1 MAGRIDH
8 LIVTVNRYE
17 HACRFYGWL
26 MPQLGYTDMHDYGA
40 MRGWASNSG
49 SFWIKQA
56 ATQFAA
62 DTFNKDR
69 VGLCEIAFRADGR
82 AQIDA
87 LARDLEIYGGVILDP
102 PREYDYVP
110 GYYAVF
116 FVDPDGLK
124 LEFVHI
130 PS

>member
-1 MAGRIDH
+1 MPGRINH
-8 LIVTVNRYE
+8 LILTVNRYE
-17 HACRFYGWL
+17 QACRFYDWL
-26 MPQLGYTDMHDYGA
+26 MPQLGYSAGVHDYGT
-40 MRGWASNSG
+40 MRGWSAESG

-56 ATQFAA
+56 DTRFAA

-69 VGLCEIAFRADGR
+69 VGLCEVAFQGESR

-87 LARDLEIYGGVILDP
+87 LAKAVAANGGRILDP

-116 FVDPDGLK
+116 FADPDDIK
-124 LEFVHI
+124 LEVVHI
-130 PS
+130 P